1 LYADI
6 RAQARSHKQWTNN
19 MPLISS
25 NEIIDLATQ
34 SLVRAGASEANARS
48 TARGLVYADE
58 QGTASHGVSRVSQY
72 AGHMKAGR
80 VDGKAV
86 ASIAKQH
93 GSCAIIDAADG
104 LAFPACELAIQTA
117 KDIAA
122 KHGVAFVAVKNSYHF
137 GAAIYHLE
145 AIAKA
150 GMVGLAF
157 TNSPAAMAAAGGK
170 RPLFGTNPL
179 AAIFP
184 RQNAD
189 PLAIDLALSEV
200 ARGKLM
206 VAAKEGKAIPLGW
219 ALDESGQPTTDP
231 AKGLKGSMAP
241 LGAATGSA
249 KGAMLAL
256 TIELLVTAFTGA
268 HFGFEADSFFDVDGN
283 KPKLGQAFLVIDP
296 NAMGGAAV
304 FAERVETLI
313 AAMLE
318 DNGVRLPGAR
328 RYELQRK
335 AQRDGVNVSDAL
347 AAQLRAMAG

>member
-1 LYADI
+1 
-6 RAQARSHKQWTNN
+6 
-19 MPLISS
+19 MLIAS
-25 NEIIDLATQ
+25 NELLELAT
-34 SLVRAGASEANARS
+34 RALTCAGTSEGNARA

-58 QGTASHGVSRVSQY
+58 QGTASHGVSRVPQY
-72 AGHMKAGR
+72 VGHMKAGR
-80 VDGKAV
+80 VDGAAV
-86 ASIAKQH
+86 ATVAKQH
-93 GSCAIIDAADG
+93 SACAVIDAKDG
-104 LAFPACELAIQTA
+104 LAFPACSLAISTAIELAQ
-117 KDIAA
+117 
-122 KHGVAFVAVKNSYHF
+122 KHGVAFVAVNNSYHA

-145 AIAKA
+145 TVAKA

-170 RPLFGTNPL
+170 RPLFGTNPM

-184 RQNAD
+184 RVGKD

-206 VAAKEGKAIPLGW
+206 VAAKEGKPIPLGW
-219 ALDESGQPTTDP
+219 ALDEEGNPTTDP

-249 KGAMLAL
+249 KGTMLAL

-268 HFGFEADSFFDVDGN
+268 HFGFEADSFFDVEGN
-283 KPKLGQAFLVIDP
+283 KPKIGQAFLVIDP
-296 NAMGGAAV
+296 NAMGGASV

-318 DNGVRLPGAR
+318 DEGVRLPGAR

-335 AQRDGVNVSDAL
+335 AQKDGVNVPDAL
-347 AAQLRAMAG
+347 LAQLRSLVG

>member
-1 LYADI
+1 MATIATTELL
-6 RAQARSHKQWTNN
+6 S
-19 MPLISS
+19 
-25 NEIIDLATQ
+25 LATRA
-34 SLVRAGASEANARS
+34 LMNAGASEPNAAS

-58 QGTASHGVSRVSQY
+58 QGTASHGVSRVPQY
-72 AGHMKAGR
+72 AGHMKAAR
-80 VDGKAV
+80 VDGKA
-86 ASIAKQH
+86 SPTIAKQH
-93 GSCAIIDAADG
+93 GACAIVDAHDG
-104 LAFPACELAIQTA
+104 LAFPACDLAIATA
-117 KDIAA
+117 MQIAA
-122 KHGVAFVAVKNSYHF
+122 KQGVAFVAVKNSYHF

-170 RPLFGTNPL
+170 KPLFGTNPM

-184 RQNAD
+184 RMNAD

-219 ALDESGQPTTDP
+219 ALDDEGNPTTDP

-256 TIELLVTAFTGA
+256 TIELFVTAFTGA

-283 KPKLGQAFLVIDP
+283 KPKIGHAFLVINPD
-296 NAMGGAAV
+296 AMGGAAV
-304 FAERVETLI
+304 FAERIETLI
-313 AAMLE
+313 AAMTE
-318 DNGVRLPGAR
+318 STDVRLPGAR
-328 RYELQRK
+328 RYALQRQ
-335 AQRDGVNVSDAL
+335 AQRDGVNVPDAL
-347 AAQLRAMAG
+347 LNQLKTMAAT

>member
-1 LYADI
+1 MA
-6 RAQARSHKQWTNN
+6 T
-19 MPLISS
+19 ISS
-25 NEIIDLATQ
+25 SELITLATGA
-34 SLVRAGASEANARS
+34 LTNAGASEANAAS

-58 QGTASHGVSRVSQY
+58 QGTASHGVSRVPQY
-72 AGHMKAGR
+72 AGHMKAER
-80 VDGKAV
+80 VDGTATP
-86 ASIAKQH
+86 SIAKQH
-93 GSCAIIDAADG
+93 GSCAVVDAHDG
-104 LAFPACELAIQTA
+104 LAFPACDFAIAMAKSLAEKQ
-117 KDIAA
+117 
-122 KHGVAFVAVKNSYHF
+122 GVAFVAVKNSYHF

-170 RPLFGTNPL
+170 KPLFGTNPM

-184 RQNAD
+184 RQNND

-206 VAAKEGKAIPLGW
+206 VAAKEGKEIPLGW
-219 ALDESGQPTTDP
+219 ALDAEGKPTTDP

-268 HFGFEADSFFDVDGN
+268 HFGFEADSFFDVEGN
-283 KPKLGQAFLVIDP
+283 KPKIGQAFLVIDP

-304 FAERVETLI
+304 FAERIETLV

-318 DNGVRLPGAR
+318 SENVRLPGAR
-328 RYELQRK
+328 RYDLQRK
-335 AQRDGVNVSDAL
+335 AQSDGINVPDAL
-347 AAQLRAMAG
+347 LAQLKSLVA

>member
-1 LYADI
+1 MAIIPLADLNTLTV
-6 RAQARSHKQWTNN
+6 AA
-19 MPLISS
+19 
-25 NEIIDLATQ
+25 
-34 SLVRAGASEANARS
+34 LVKAGASQASAES
-48 TARGLVYADE
+48 TARALIYADA
-58 QGTASHGVSRVSQY
+58 QGTASHGVSRVPQY

-80 VDGKAV
+80 INGQATP
-86 ASIAKQH
+86 SIAIQN
-93 GSCAIIDAADG
+93 GATAVIDAADG
-104 LAFPACELAIQTA
+104 LAFPACDLAIKTA
-117 KDIAA
+117 IETAQKL
-122 KHGVAFVAVKNSYHF
+122 GVAFVAVNNSYHF

-145 AIAKA
+145 AVAKA

-170 RPLFGTNPL
+170 RPLFGTNPIG
-179 AAIFP
+179 AIFP
-184 RQNAD
+184 RKNGN

-206 VAAKEGKAIPLGW
+206 VAAKDNKTIPLGW
-219 ALDESGQPTTDP
+219 ALDADGQPTTDP

-256 TIELLVTAFTGA
+256 VVELLVTAFTGA
-268 HFGFEADSFFDVDGN
+268 RFGFEADSFFDVQGN
-283 KPKLGQAFLVIDP
+283 QPRIGQAFLVINP
-296 NAMGGAAV
+296 NAMGGSDGYI
-304 FAERVETLI
+304 ERVETLI

-335 AQRDGVNVSDAL
+335 AEVSGVTIPDAL
-347 AAQLRAMAG
+347 LTQLQAMAA